1 MTDLGATPGIAVV
14 KAATLNDGGDGPDVG
29 DTISYSFTVTNTGDQ
44 TLTNITISDP
54 LVTVSG
60 SIATLAPGASD
71 STLSATY
78 TLTQSDIDTGS
89 VTNQATATGSSPG
102 NTDDVS
108 DLSGASTDGA
118 DKDDATV
125 TDLGAT
131 PGIAVV
137 KAATLNDD
145 VVSYSFTV
153 TNTGDQ
159 TLESVTL
166 VEVTSANATATGGTA
181 FSGTGSTPS
190 PVYSGGDTNANSK
203 LDVTETWTYT
213 SSYTLTQAD
222 KDAGGVSN
230 QAYVSATGGGTPV
243 DDLSGT
249 DPANDTPTQT
259 VFNGSP
265 KLRITKTVDDSA
277 LDDGVRP
284 GDRLDYTI
292 VIENI
297 GDVAVRDVTLVDTI
311 SDFDGGLL
319 ALDAAPVKQS
329 DTGSDATDAVIA
341 VGDVWTYTASY
352 TLTADSIATGGVE
365 NIASVS
371 GSTANGQ
378 PVTAES
384 KVGGNTSDDGSGTP
398 TDTGFP
404 GEISG
409 TVLAYQAGVPGV
421 VVQLLAEV
429 SPGVYEPV
437 QQRDEN
443 GDPVPG
449 QYVTTTTDAD
459 GNYTFLNVPPG
470 TYAVEFVN
478 SGSQVQPQATSAD
491 YPEEGNRITGIVLD
505 GGAVEIDQDA
515 FLIDPSGVVYDAETF
530 DPVTEAT
537 VTLWYQ
543 PSAGAEA
550 TLVDNGWLDTTLG
563 DPNPREITAGDNGTY
578 SFLLDPTTA
587 QDGIYSIRVSADG
600 YGFVS
605 KAFRPLAGPF
615 DAGLGGGLLP
625 VNAAAVPVAGMSSDY
640 YLSFAMQFGPTPAT
654 SSNGVI
660 QNHIPLDPL
669 LLPEI
674 EDDLIQ
680 VLEDDLAATMTQQG
694 QAMSGYAKDALAR
707 LKANSPKA
715 CAAEVDRIL
724 QNAPIAFG
732 AGSAELPLSAGPT
745 LDRVAAIMER
755 CEEIGFAVR
764 GYLDAASGPRDGYDL
779 SLARAQ
785 SVAQGLRSRGIGS
798 DRITALPYRPD
809 YAADDRAQR
818 VSVASAGRVITDASC
833 ADAVSLE
840 RSLDADLSG
849 TGGRLDGSFSRERR
863 ECAIDGWSIL
873 SGTLSHLSN
882 DRGMDQSMVQLAYRR
897 ERFVAEDHLSG
908 WFVGGYA
915 SSNDVTGLADG
926 TIRGFGL
933 NAGLYGA
940 KRLESDLFLDYY
952 LGAATGRHQFDL
964 DFDRTGGTIN
974 ASGHYDYTAMFM
986 GIALSGQTYLGDYPV
1001 TPRVGLDA
1009 AWSPGG
1015 SVEVEASRGAFADGG
1030 DLRLSSISGLKLFAE
1045 LQFEDLLPGKPEVL
1059 MIAPRLLCER
1069 PIGQDGV
1076 DCGYGLNVSL
1086 SQQDD
1091 DSGNRYEV
1099 SLSGEKTQART
1110 TYGVTLSFAREIG
1123 DATLEG
1129 SAQVSQNRTV
1139 GLGMKYKLD
1148 F

>member
-1 MTDLGATPGIAVV
+1 M
-14 KAATLNDGGDGPDVG
+14 
-29 DTISYSFTVTNTGDQ
+29 TVTKTVDDTAVDLSDGLQSTDVLVYTITARNSGNVSLDNVSITD
-44 TLTNITISDP
+44 TLTPTNGAGTSQT
-54 LVTVSG
+54 TVF
-60 SIATLAPGASD
+60 
-71 STLSATY
+71 
-78 TLTQSDIDTGS
+78 DTGS
-89 VTNQATATGSSPG
+89 
-102 NTDDVS
+102 D
-108 DLSGASTDGA
+108 TDG
-118 DKDDATV
+118 D
-125 TDLGAT
+125 
-131 PGIAVV
+131 GIM
-137 KAATLNDD
+137 
-145 VVSYSFTV
+145 
-153 TNTGDQ
+153 
-159 TLESVTL
+159 SV
-166 VEVTSANATATGGTA
+166 G
-181 FSGTGSTPS
+181 
-190 PVYSGGDTNANSK
+190 
-203 LDVTETWTYT
+203 ETWTWTVTYEVQQ
-213 SSYTLTQAD
+213 SD
-222 KDAGGVSN
+222 VDAGGVSN
-230 QAYVSATGGGTPV
+230 LAEVTADDPNGTQVKAQSSTAGNTTPTGIGTPTT
-243 DDLSGT
+243 LNA
-249 DPANDTPTQT
+249 PA
-259 VFNGSP
+259 
-265 KLRITKTVDDSA
+265 KLRITKAVDDSA
-277 LDDGVRP
+277 LNDGVRP
-284 GDRLDYTI
+284 GDRLVYAI

-297 GDVAVRDVTLVDTI
+297 GGVAVRNVTLADAL
-311 SDFDGGLL
+311 SDFDGGPL
-319 ALDAAPVKQS
+319 ALDDAPEKLS

-352 TLTADSIATGGVE
+352 TLAAESIATGGVE

-371 GSTANGQ
+371 GTTANGQ

-409 TVLAYQAGVPGV
+409 TVLVYQAGAPGV

-429 SPGVYEPV
+429 SPRVYEPV

-449 QYVTTTTDAD
+449 EYVTTTTDAD

-478 SGSQVQPQATSAD
+478 SGSQVQPQASSAD
-491 YPEEGNRITGIVLD
+491 YPEEDNRITGIVLD

-550 TLVDNGWLDTTLG
+550 TLVDNSWLDTALG
-563 DPNPREITAGDNGTY
+563 DPNPREITAGNNGTY
-578 SFLLDPTTA
+578 SFLLDPTIA
-587 QDGIYSIRVSADG
+587 QDGLYSIRVSADG

-605 KAFRPLAGPF
+605 KAFKPLAGPY

-625 VNAAAVPVAGMSSDY
+625 VNRAAVPVAGMSSDY

-724 QNAPIAFG
+724 QNAPITFG
-732 AGSAELPLSAGPT
+732 MGSAQLPGSAGPT

-779 SLARAQ
+779 SLARAE

-809 YAADDRAQR
+809 YVADDRPQR

-863 ECAIDGWSIL
+863 ECAFDGWSIL

-964 DFDRTGGTIN
+964 DFERTGGTIN

-986 GIALSGQTYLGDYPV
+986 GSALSGQTYLGDYPV
-1001 TPRVGLDA
+1001 SPRVGLDA

-1015 SVEVEASRGAFADGG
+1015 SVEVEASLGTFADGG
-1030 DLRLSSISGLKLFAE
+1030 DLRLSPISGLKLFAE

-1091 DSGNRYEV
+1091 DAGNRYEV
-1099 SLSGEKTQART
+1099 ALTGEKTQART

-1129 SAQVSQNRTV
+1129 SAEVSQNRTV
-1139 GLGMKYKLD
+1139 GLGMKYSLD